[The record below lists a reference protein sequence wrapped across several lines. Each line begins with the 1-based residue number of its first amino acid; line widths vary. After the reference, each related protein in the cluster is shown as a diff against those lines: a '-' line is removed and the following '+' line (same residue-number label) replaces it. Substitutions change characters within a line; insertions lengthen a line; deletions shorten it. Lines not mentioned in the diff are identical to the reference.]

1 MITES
6 IGKAR
11 LIAHV
16 AHAAVGQRR
25 KHSGI
30 AYINHPADVVK
41 ILLDHSTILTSRMIV
56 AAWLHDVVEDTHI
69 TIDFIKEEF
78 DTAVARLVHGLTNEK
93 PAGMNR
99 AERHAHN
106 AKRLSDCAPDVK
118 TIKLADCIANMR
130 DIVREDPKFAPT
142 YLAEKRVLLDE
153 ALVDGCPVLW
163 KMADDIIRDY
173 NALEMEPPSKKI
185 TLDTSYVPM

>member
-1 MITES
+1 MSEGIM
-6 IGKAR
+6 KAR
-11 LIAHV
+11 LVAHA

-41 ILLDHSTILTSRMIV
+41 ILLDHSTIITRRMIQ
-56 AAWLHDVVEDTHI
+56 AAWLHDVVEDTKI

-78 DTAVARLVHGLTNEK
+78 DTGVARMVYGLTNER

-106 AKRLSDCAPDVK
+106 VQRMSRCAGDVQ

-130 DIVREDPKFAPT
+130 DVVREDPKFAPQ

-153 ALVDGCPVLW
+153 ALVGGCPVLW
-163 KMADDIIRDY
+163 QMADDIIR
-173 NALEMEPPSKKI
+173 NCAIEMK
-185 TLDTSYVPM
+185 